1 MLTYLFVKMKL
12 KKMIPKNSLK
22 RLRLIKVEIRL
33 AQLIVGGILVS
44 LGRIRIRQSVM
55 VATKLL
61 CVVEENMELHI

>member
-55 VATKLL
+55 VATKFLR
-61 CVVEENMELHI
+61 VVEENMELHI